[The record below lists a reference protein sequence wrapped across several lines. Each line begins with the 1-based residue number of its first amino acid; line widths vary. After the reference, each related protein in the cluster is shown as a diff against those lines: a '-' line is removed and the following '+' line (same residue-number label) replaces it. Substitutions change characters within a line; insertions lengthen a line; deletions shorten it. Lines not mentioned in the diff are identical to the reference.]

1 MLSLPFLLSISSPR
15 ERHLAAISAGV
26 AASLLLP
33 EPGWGVLAL
42 LLVPLAMH
50 RQAWGSVVFSRG
62 QADGAINGARWQS
75 HQPSSECLGRE
86 VSMAGRIVTL
96 PHEQPLA
103 IGQRRD

>member
-33 EPGWGVLAL
+33 EPGWGALAL

-50 RQAWGSVVFSRG
+50 RQAWG
-62 QADGAINGARWQS
+62 
-75 HQPSSECLGRE
+75 
-86 VSMAGRIVTL
+86 
-96 PHEQPLA
+96 
-103 IGQRRD
+103 